1 MRHDDPDSR
10 LPAVPQWNDQPAPL
24 PAQSFRGELHHLH
37 EPSYAEQIGAKSL
50 ADYLQ
55 AFRQRKLLLAGF
67 VLAGLLIGLAT
78 AIPKPLTYM
87 TETTLEIQGL
97 NESFMNLNQVDPSAA
112 AGVYSASAV
121 NINTQIEILNSS
133 ALRQRVVERLEREM
147 IPTLPPSGSGVAAA
161 FNALRNALGFG
172 PRTPIEAIQE
182 GIRTAALS
190 RRAGVQEGTRI
201 IRISCQS
208 TSPEVAA
215 EFLTVMV
222 AEYTEQ
228 GLENRARSA
237 RSTNQWLDNQLQEQK
252 SKLEEAETKLKDF
265 VARAGIEGL
274 NQSDQTTTLAGS
286 KLAQLQQELA
296 AIQAERIARQ
306 SRYEIAVSKGPEALP
321 EVMSASLLPQH
332 QANLLTLERELAQLR
347 LTYTNAHPKV
357 RNVLAQIEE
366 IRKSQEQERL
376 QVIER
381 LRNDLLAAKRRE
393 QLLTGSFRSET
404 GTIQAQADKTL
415 QYNLLRREVESNR
428 QIYNNILQQVNQ
440 AGIATAVPTQNVRVV
455 DSPSPGTEPSLRHV
469 YIGGGLGLMTGLLL
483 GCVLAVILQQSEQK
497 FYKPGEPVSVLKLP
511 ELGVIPSNAL
521 FEDRNPL
528 QRIAARLPF
537 VQRRRPGLLTSTESG
552 PEPGPAR
559 VELITHEQRPS
570 LVAESFRAVLTSLLF
585 APQQLQPRVLTVTSA
600 NPQEGKST
608 VSSNLAIALSDMGR
622 RVLLVDCD
630 LRKPRQHTVF
640 NVDNSWGLS
649 DILMQTKPVMAY
661 PMEALARQTQIAGLM
676 VMTSGAPLESATNH
690 IHSARFRELLER
702 FRTEFDYVL
711 VDTPPM
717 MLVPDARVVGQ
728 WSDGVILVIRA
739 AQTLQSDAL
748 TIARRLREDGTTII
762 GTVLNQWVPPGL
774 GKKSYRKY
782 HKYYRPAGS

>member
-1 MRHDDPDSR
+1 MRHDDQDSR
-10 LPAVPQWNDQPAPL
+10 LPAIPNWQDQSPVLPAP
-24 PAQSFRGELHHLH
+24 SFRGELHHLH
-37 EPSYAEQIGAKSL
+37 EQSYAEQIGAKSL

-55 AFRQRKLLLAGF
+55 AFRQRKWLLAGF
-67 VLAGLLIGLAT
+67 LLTGLLIGLAT
-78 AIPKPLTYM
+78 AIPKPLTYA

-112 AGVYSASAV
+112 AGIYSASAA

-133 ALRQRVVERLEREM
+133 SLRQRVVERLEREM
-147 IPTLPPSGSGVAAA
+147 IPTLPPSGSGLAAA
-161 FNALRNALGFG
+161 FNGMRNTLGLG
-172 PRTPIEAIQE
+172 PQTPIDAIRE

-190 RRAGVQEGTRI
+190 RRASVQEGTRI

-208 TSPEVAA
+208 TIPEVAA

-252 SKLEEAETKLKDF
+252 NKLEEAETKLKDF

-274 NQSDQTTTLAGS
+274 SQGDQTTTLAGS

-332 QANLLTLERELAQLR
+332 QANLLTLERDMAQLR

-366 IRKSQEQERL
+366 VKKSQEQERL

-393 QLLTGSFRSET
+393 QLLAGSFSSET
-404 GTIQAQADKTL
+404 GTIQSQADKTL

-455 DSPSPGTEPSLRHV
+455 DSPSPGTVASLRHV

-483 GCVLAVILQQSEQK
+483 GCVLAVVLQQSEQK

-511 ELGVIPSNAL
+511 ELGVIPSNTL
-521 FEDRNPL
+521 FENKSPL
-528 QRIAARLPF
+528 QRIAARLHF
-537 VQRRRPGLLTSTESG
+537 VRRRESGLLKNTESS
-552 PEPGPAR
+552 PEMGPAR

-585 APQQLQPRVLTVTSA
+585 APQHLQPRVLTVTSA

-608 VSSNLAIALSDMGR
+608 VTSNLAIALSDMGR

-630 LRKPRQHTVF
+630 LRKPRQHSVF
-640 NVDNSWGLS
+640 SVDNTWGLS
-649 DILMQTKPVMAY
+649 DILMEPTPVMAY
-661 PMEALARQTQIAGLM
+661 PLEALARQTQITGLM
-676 VMTSGAPLESATNH
+676 VVTSGAPLESAANH
-690 IHSARFRELLER
+690 IHSSRFRELLER
-702 FRTEFDYVL
+702 FRAEFDYVL
-711 VDTPPM
+711 IDTPPM

-782 HKYYRPAGS
+782 HKYYRPEDA